1 MIQFTSRITDHINGL
16 PRLGSSNIDDN
27 ASIVPDVQ
35 PEIPPKTSAELPPQ
49 GWTQTSFG
57 VVDRKMACPPGKV
70 YDLWNLWWLGSDT
83 SKIPPLRTLN
93 MRDFKTRRDQANFA
107 KLTCVVNAIIS
118 LSKTSVASIVSMPVP
133 ERIQLFETAFAG
145 LGKHLIDPNDEKK
158 MSKLTGLTHHTV
170 YDTIKKSKSK

>member
-1 MIQFTSRITDHINGL
+1 
-16 PRLGSSNIDDN
+16 
-27 ASIVPDVQ
+27 
-35 PEIPPKTSAELPPQ
+35 
-49 GWTQTSFG
+49 
-57 VVDRKMACPPGKV
+57 
-70 YDLWNLWWLGSDT
+70 
-83 SKIPPLRTLN
+83 

-158 MSKLTGLTHHTV
+158 MSKLTGLTYHTV